1 MSKWVVN
8 EGDTCP
14 KCGAKIEVLVGK
26 DEENDSETG
35 IESPKA
41 ERCTRCDWE
50 HNLED
55 SSGERKNLI

>member
-8 EGDTCP
+8 KGDTCP
-14 KCGAKIEVLVGK
+14 KCGAKIEVLIGK
-26 DEENDSETG
+26 DDKNDSETG

-50 HNLED
+50 YNLED
-55 SSGERKNLI
+55 STDAGKNLI